1 MQLKPSRRKREK
13 KRKKK
18 GGGGLVSTLNYPF
31 VLSTR
36 IKVPNSSLL
45 WLIEVFTPLRCLR
58 GQLGVTLPHTG
69 ETETKK
75 SEHEEERKEVGKWNE
90 TRLRFSFYFGLKWMR
105 HCFTDKM

>member
-18 GGGGLVSTLNYPF
+18 GGWVGLVSTLNYPF

-45 WLIEVFTPLRCLR
+45 WLIEVFTPLRCLH
-58 GQLGVTLPHTG
+58 GQLGVTLPHRG
-69 ETETKK
+69 NGD
-75 SEHEEERKEVGKWNE
+75 EEE
-90 TRLRFSFYFGLKWMR
+90 
-105 HCFTDKM
+105 